1 MMTRSC
7 YRCSQKKIR
16 CSKSCPCESCSKSG
30 SKCVFPGPGRAP
42 RRKLRP
48 LKGELVS
55 QAQSLTEKVQELTR
69 QLRALTEARS
79 DLPNAGAG
87 PAHAERGE
95 HGTLLVDEEATPR
108 YVSHQVLVN
117 LGAQVAEPKDLTAS
131 FLDNVASPRNEGDD
145 SQHENSSDQFLFQ
158 YSSLAVPL
166 SAFHPDKA
174 QRLILWKRFEESV
187 APVVMIFHKPSLLQ
201 QIMTANCSTDSRGA
215 DPASEAVL
223 FAVYFASVTSMDADR
238 CAAELGQTHVSLLRH
253 YRFVTEQALA
263 RANFLHTQSLP
274 VLQATTL
281 FLTCLRRP
289 EDAPFVFAMT
299 AAVHRIA
306 QGLGLHRDGTR
317 FGLSPF
323 ETETRRRLWWSIYL
337 LDSRASEYRGIGA
350 QITDGSYET
359 RLPLNINDEDISPE
373 STTPPEERTGFTG
386 MTFCLV
392 RCEMTVRYRRLH
404 LQRNAQRDSSSKAGN
419 EDTSQLSQHLHELN
433 QIHIHLQERY
443 LQFCDTSIPLQW
455 VTATVARLALARL
468 WLIAHVPE
476 SPTGIAAVEQQLLGS
491 PSSDTEVADTVR
503 ERLFITAIEVVE
515 FARLLETDPR
525 TSQWSWLFECY
536 PQWHSVVFLL
546 TELCARPQMQTPLAS
561 RAWAVARE
569 AVARWN
575 STDYQK
581 RGVTPKVVLRLAERA
596 AAALGRDW

>member
-1 MMTRSC
+1 MTRSC
-7 YRCSQKKIR
+7 HRCSQKKIR
-16 CSKSCPCESCSKSG
+16 CSKSCPCESCSRSG
-30 SKCVFPGPGRAP
+30 SECVFPSPRRAP

-55 QAQSLTEKVQELTR
+55 QTQSLTEQVQELTR
-69 QLRALTEARS
+69 QLQALTEARS
-79 DLPNAGAG
+79 DLPNAGVG

-95 HGTLLVDEEATPR
+95 HGTLLVDEEAPR

-117 LGAQVAEPKDLTAS
+117 LGAQVAELRDLAVS
-131 FLDNVASPRNEGDD
+131 LPDNAASPRDKGED
-145 SQHENSSDQFLFQ
+145 SQLEDPSDQFLFQ
-158 YSSLAVPL
+158 YSSLAVSL

-187 APVVMIFHKPSLLQ
+187 APVVMIFHKPSLRK
-201 QIMTANCSTDSRGA
+201 QIMTANSCTDNRGA
-215 DPASEAVL
+215 DQASEAVL
-223 FAVYFASVTSMDADR
+223 FAVYFASVTSMDAAR

-253 YRFVTEQALA
+253 YRFATEQALA

-317 FGLSPF
+317 FGLCPF

-350 QITDGSYET
+350 QITDGSYDT
-359 RLPLNINDEDISPE
+359 RLPLNVDDEDMSPE

-386 MTFCLV
+386 ITFCLV

-404 LQRNAQRDSSSKAGN
+404 LQRNGQRNSSSKAGN
-419 EDTSQLSQHLHELN
+419 EDTSQLSWHLHELD

-455 VTATVARLALARL
+455 VTATVIRLALARS
-468 WLIAHVPE
+468 WLIAHIPE
-476 SPTGIAAVEQQLLGS
+476 TPTDMADAEQQFLGT
-491 PSSDTEVADTVR
+491 PRSDTEVADPIR

-546 TELCARPQMQTPLAS
+546 TELCARPQMQTSLAN

-569 AVARWN
+569 AVSRWN

-581 RGVTPKVVLRLAERA
+581 RGVTPKVVLHLAERA